1 MFEKEFEENELKLD
15 NDGLVGKF
23 NFTYESGIAHG
34 EYPLRLL
41 ITDVQGH
48 VIEYLHPQGIT
59 FLEYDVYLDFPSTQI
74 PKLLVAPGQ
83 TSSIELSILHTGSLT
98 SDLRVE
104 MELQQSLP
112 SGWSDPNWDN
122 PGGYMLSGGGST
134 ARPLLTV

>member
-1 MFEKEFEENELKLD
+1 MVWL
-15 NDGLVGKF
+15 GISH
-23 NFTYESGIAHG
+23 FTYESGIQHG

-48 VIEYLHPQGIT
+48 VIEYLHPEGIT
-59 FLEYDVYLDFPSTQI
+59 FLEYDIYLDFPSESNSRSY
-74 PKLLVAPGQ
+74 LVAPGQ
-83 TSSIELSILHTGSLT
+83 TSSIELSVLHTGSLT

-122 PGGYMLSGGGST
+122 PGGYMLSGGGS
-134 ARPLLTV
+134 RHGRSLQFKHLKI